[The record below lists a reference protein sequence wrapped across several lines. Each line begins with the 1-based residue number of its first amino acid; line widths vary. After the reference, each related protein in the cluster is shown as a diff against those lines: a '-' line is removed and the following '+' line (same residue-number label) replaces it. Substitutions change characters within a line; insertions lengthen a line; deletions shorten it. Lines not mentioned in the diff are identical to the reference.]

1 MWVFSR
7 KENGFCLNLWGKE
20 GFGELDE
27 KGLQVVRKENEKL
40 QRFQGH
46 NWSHGKSL
54 IMLSWIKNVVT
65 CKL

>member
-27 KGLQVVRKENEKL
+27 KVYKLLEKKT
-40 QRFQGH
+40 RNYRGF
-46 NWSHGKSL
+46 KDTTEA
-54 IMLSWIKNVVT
+54 MEKA
-65 CKL
+65 